1 MDLIERN
8 LKIIK
13 SLDKSSL
20 YKNLY
25 DNKIK
30 IILCFLLIIIV
41 SFSILY
47 YLYQKYFINRMNY
60 SSYLNLENIKIVSY
74 K

>member
-47 YLYQKYFINRMNY
+47 YLYQKYFEQAILPLGLFQMVLL
-60 SSYLNLENIKIVSY
+60 LN
-74 K
+74 